1 MLGFVYEV
9 LGLVTALRVKGH
21 TGLPETGE
29 VGLTGRILSDLR
41 AETALV
47 YWLLVYWVVLVGV
60 VGGDQRDGEARGM
73 MSRGSEYP
81 AE

>member
-1 MLGFVYEV
+1 M
-9 LGLVTALRVKGH
+9 ALRVKGH
-21 TGLPETGE
+21 TALPETGE
-29 VGLTGRILSDLR
+29 VGLTGRILSDLS

-47 YWLLVYWVVLVGV
+47 YWLLVYWLVVGV
-60 VGGDQRDGEARGM
+60 VGGDQRDGEARGI